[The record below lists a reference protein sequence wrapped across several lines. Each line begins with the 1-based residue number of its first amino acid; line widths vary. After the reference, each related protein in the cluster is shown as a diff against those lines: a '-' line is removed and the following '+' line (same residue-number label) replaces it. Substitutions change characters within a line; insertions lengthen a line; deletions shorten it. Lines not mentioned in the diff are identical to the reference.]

1 MRVRFWGTRGSIP
14 TPGPRTARFGGN
26 TACVEIRT
34 EGGTILVID
43 CGTGARELGTA
54 LLQERRAPLTIY
66 LLISHTHWDHI
77 QGFPFFEP
85 AYVPDC
91 TLEIYSPP
99 GLEDTLEAS
108 LAGQMQYNY
117 FPVRLTDLRAC
128 LRFHEL
134 GEGGFQVG
142 DAHVQTQYLNHTAPA
157 LGYRITAGGATVVY
171 ASDHE
176 PFWWPGPAASCPPV
190 HPGDARHL
198 AFLAGADLL
207 IHDAQYC
214 DDEYPAKRG
223 WGHST
228 VEYVTDLAVQAG
240 VRQLVLF
247 HHDPSRDDQAVV
259 ALAHHASQRVAWQ
272 GAAVEVLAAAE
283 GLELVLEEREGA
295 TSPAPLLPTPGQDVV
310 PRGARLLVAG
320 GTADDHRAL
329 RAALAADGHRLFPV
343 PAGQSAAE
351 AVRQTRPALAL
362 LVEGPE
368 IQDPLQV
375 AAEIRT
381 TPEGE
386 WLPIVVI
393 ASTER
398 PSDAATLLAQ
408 ATDVVSRPWSPPLLR
423 SRVRVWLARAGAG
436 RSGQQPAGARRR
448 ARRRGALQRVP
459 ALFRGLPTYEQ
470 EVLLRHA
477 TPRQF
482 AAGEVLFR
490 EGDPPEGV
498 FYLQEGAVRV
508 ATRAPDGQEILLAV
522 LEPGDTVGELGA
534 LDGRPRTATAVALR
548 PTRTAFVR
556 REAFLSGLAV
566 APRSGLRLLRLLATR
581 LRTMDH
587 RLGNLAFG
595 ELPTRIARALLEQV
609 PAATAPAGAPAA
621 GTLTLDALAAQLGV
635 DRPPLERALLL
646 LDAGGLVRIE
656 GERVRVV
663 DHEGLVRFLLG

>member
-14 TPGPRTARFGGN
+14 TPGPRTAHFGGN

-34 EGGTILVID
+34 DSGTILVID
-43 CGTGARELGTA
+43 CGTGARELGNA
-54 LLQERRAPLTIY
+54 LLQERRAPLTVH

-134 GEGGFQVG
+134 GEGVFQVG
-142 DAHVQTQYLNHTAPA
+142 DARVQTQYLNHTAPA

-176 PFWWPGPAASCPPV
+176 PFWWPGPAGGWPSV

-214 DDEYPAKRG
+214 DEEYPAKRG

-228 VEYVTDLAVQAG
+228 VEYVTDLAVRAG
-240 VRQLVLF
+240 VRRLVLF
-247 HHDPSRDDQAVV
+247 HHDPSRDDRAVG
-259 ALAHHASQRVAWQ
+259 ALVHHASQRVAQQ
-272 GAAVEVLAAAE
+272 GGAVEVLAAAE
-283 GLELVLEEREGA
+283 GLELVLEEREGGM
-295 TSPAPLLPTPGQDVV
+295 SLAPLLPLPRQDVM
-310 PRGARLLVAG
+310 PRGARLLLAG

-329 RAALAADGHRLFPV
+329 RTALAADGHRLLPV

-351 AVRQTRPALAL
+351 AVQQTRPALAL

-368 IQDPLQV
+368 VPDPLQV
-375 AAEIRT
+375 AAEIRA

-386 WLPIVVI
+386 QLPIVVL
-393 ASTER
+393 ASAER
-398 PSDAATLLAQ
+398 PGDAATLLAQ
-408 ATDVVSRPWSPPLLR
+408 ATDVVGRPWSPPLLR
-423 SRVRVWLARAGAG
+423 SRVRVWLARTGAG
-436 RSGQQPAGARRR
+436 RGRRQRAAARRGARRVT
-448 ARRRGALQRVP
+448 LQRVP
-459 ALFRGLPTYEQ
+459 ALFRGLPAYEQ
-470 EVLLRHA
+470 EALLRHA
-477 TPRQF
+477 APRQF

-490 EGDPPEGV
+490 EGDLPEGV
-498 FYLQEGAVRV
+498 FYLHEGAVRV
-508 ATRAPDGQEILLAV
+508 TTCAPDGQEVLLAV
-522 LEPGDTVGELGA
+522 LEPGDTVGELGV
-534 LDGRPRTATAVALR
+534 LDGGPRTATAIALR
-548 PTRTAFVR
+548 PTCTAFVR

-566 APRSGLRLLRLLATR
+566 APRACLRLLCLLAAR
-581 LRTMDH
+581 LRATDR
-587 RLGNLAFG
+587 RLSSLAFG
-595 ELPTRIARALLEQV
+595 ELPARVARALLEAV
-609 PAATAPAGAPAA
+609 PDAPALAA
-621 GTLTLDALAAQLGV
+621 ATLDALAERLGV
-635 DRPPLERALLL
+635 DRPQLEHALLL

-656 GERVRVV
+656 GERVRVT
-663 DHEGLVRFLLG
+663 DREGLLRFLRG